1 MGYVIEIS
9 ENKMEHLAANAE
21 KMLRYGGKVMQCIEE
36 LSCGGNYGERDMDD
50 REEEDW
56 EREETGMRGSYS
68 GRYGNRR
75 DGRGMEMGERRGVRG
90 TGRYSRMY

>member
-1 MGYVIEIS
+1 MIEIS

-36 LSCGGNYGERDMDD
+36 LSRGGSYSEREDD

-56 EREETGMRGSYS
+56 EREEMGMRGNYG
-68 GRYGNRR
+68 GRYGNRY

-90 TGRYSRMY
+90 TGRYR